1 MCKAGGRE
9 PAPQRNPPLQLRA
22 LLLTTA
28 TPSAQLLAPRGRLRG
43 DRKKAGLGQRTA
55 LCPSAAETHLGTFH
69 MPSWAF
75 SQNRGCQ
82 GGFSA
87 SPSDRSSITCST
99 RLLLA
104 SSSPKPD
111 WAAATLRG
119 LGHIPVLCLPT
130 QGEKSHTPGQGRR
143 GTMERKGSSKALS
156 RFLPFGRKTESPI
169 PPMPCSQSPHST
181 QL

>member
-1 MCKAGGRE
+1 MQGWRE
-9 PAPQRNPPLQLRA
+9 GTCSSTQPSTPAQSPASHRGQ
-22 LLLTTA
+22 
-28 TPSAQLLAPRGRLRG
+28 PSAQLLAPRRRVRG

-55 LCPSAAETHLGTFH
+55 LCPSAAETQLGKFH
-69 MPSWAF
+69 IPSWAF

-87 SPSDRSSITCST
+87 SPSDQSSITCST

-119 LGHIPVLCLPT
+119 LGHVPVLCLPT
-130 QGEKSHTPGQGRR
+130 QWEKWAKKPHTRA
-143 GTMERKGSSKALS
+143 RKK
-156 RFLPFGRKTESPI
+156 RWRGRKLKSA
-169 PPMPCSQSPHST
+169 
-181 QL
+181 